1 MNAVW
6 EQGMVESD
14 RRIRNNAREAVMGME
29 VFLIELHGGPSSY
42 GEAKEIVHGMSNV
55 YPDPEGGWFP
65 GSTYYVFRDGTHTIE
80 MELADAPVKLMCR
93 FTLCHPP
100 SVDAVFLT
108 LVRELMLRLGMKV
121 KILENIRPEHERFFS
136 LQEFAEFSAIVRDP
150 IATCR
155 AGWIAT
161 FGDRQL
167 GASSKE
173 QFEEIILPVCKPQIE
188 QPT

>member
-1 MNAVW
+1 MRLVDIDRQVW
-6 EQGMVESD
+6 
-14 RRIRNNAREAVMGME
+14 NNAREAVMGME
-29 VFLIELHGGPSSY
+29 VFLVELHGGNARY
-42 GEAKEIVHGMSNV
+42 EAANEIVRSVSNV
-55 YPDPEGGWFP
+55 KPDPDGGWFP
-65 GSTYYVFRDGTHTIE
+65 GSTYYVFRDAKHTIE

-100 SVDAVFLT
+100 SVDTVFLT
-108 LVRELMLRLGMKV
+108 LVRELMERLGMEV
-121 KILENIRPEHERFFS
+121 KIREHIRPEHQHSFS
-136 LQEFAEFSAIVRDP
+136 VDEFAEFSTIVRGYMA
-150 IATCR
+150 ICR

-173 QFEEIILPVCKPQIE
+173 QFEEIILPMCRPQIE